1 MVRTVVSA
9 TDLRVRLGEMLRRL
23 EHEDLVIEKGGV
35 PVAVLTRYMPEP
47 ASRSPVAGG
56 KHDEYEAALV
66 KRADARGW
74 ETTLDAIR
82 SGWGSEVDADAMAR
96 RVYEARDMNRRRS
109 RNYTV
114 DLENESAP
122 GSEDGDHAWTT
133 PLLDSD
139 VCIDLLRTRSVWP
152 MQELRRMTLGPP
164 AITLITYGEV
174 LEGVL
179 FSREPVRA
187 HLT

>member
-133 PLLDSD
+133 APA
-139 VCIDLLRTRSVWP
+139 R
-152 MQELRRMTLGPP
+152 LRRLHRPP
-164 AITLITYGEV
+164 EDPKRVADAGTAPYDAGTAGDH
-174 LEGVL
+174 
-179 FSREPVRA
+179 SD
-187 HLT
+187 HLR